1 MIKSVTVTNYVNDSL
16 KIVLS
21 DGTPEHGLIISSI
34 EGFGPPTATINTT
47 SLATNDGSLFN
58 SARLENRNLVISF
71 LFTEAP
77 TIEHSR
83 QRTYKYFPIKR
94 TLKLSIETDNR
105 TIYAIGQVESNEPDV
120 FSEKEG
126 CSISIICPDPF
137 FYSEETR
144 STIFNGVEP
153 IFEFAYENDSIS
165 EPLTEFGSI
174 ENSNERVIYYEGE
187 SEVGM
192 IMTIH
197 ALDAAT
203 NITIYNILTREYI
216 TIDTDR
222 LAKLTGQGV
231 VMGDDIIISTV
242 RGEKSAFLLRFGQYT
257 NIMNCISRDSTWF
270 QLRKGDNVL
279 AYIAET
285 GSEALQFK
293 IDNKILYEGV

>member
-1 MIKSVTVTNYVNDSL
+1 MIKSITVTNYVGDSL
-16 KIVLS
+16 KIELT
-21 DGTPEHGLIISSI
+21 DAKPEHGLIIQSI
-34 EGFGPPTATINTT
+34 EGLGPATATINTT
-47 SLATNDGSLFN
+47 ALATNDGSLFN
-58 SARLENRNLVISF
+58 SARLENRNLVVSF

-77 TIEHSR
+77 TIEHAR

-94 TLKLSIETDNR
+94 TLKLSIESDNR
-105 TIYAIGQVESNEPDV
+105 MIYAIGQVESNEPDV

-137 FYSEETR
+137 FYSEETHT
-144 STIFNGVEP
+144 TIFNGIEP
-153 IFEFAYENDSIS
+153 VFEFVYENDSVS
-165 EPLTEFGSI
+165 EPVTEFGSI

-192 IMTIH
+192 TMTIH
-197 ALDAAT
+197 ALDKAT
-203 NITIYNILTREYI
+203 NIIIYNLLTREHI

-222 LAKLTGQGV
+222 LEQLTGQGI

-242 RGEKSAFLLRFGQYT
+242 RGEKSAFLLRMGQYT

-279 AYIAET
+279 AYVAET

-293 IDNKILYEGV
+293 IDNKILYEGA